1 MFITVPAPQ
10 DEQILKLVPILA
22 HASQIL
28 LEEYQNYCA
37 GREFNI
43 DEKDDHSPVT
53 QADLRV
59 NDYLI
64 KQLALLTPDI
74 PVLSEESD
82 NSQRHEW
89 KVCWMLRSI
98 IDDSV
103 YFFHNLFGQ
112 KSKKGRRIKKHMT
125 RD

>member
-1 MFITVPAPQ
+1 MFITTQAPH
-10 DEQILKLVPILA
+10 DDQILALVPILA

-59 NDYLI
+59 NAYLI
-64 KQLALLTPDI
+64 EQL
-74 PVLSEESD
+74 
-82 NSQRHEW
+82 
-89 KVCWMLRSI
+89 
-98 IDDSV
+98 
-103 YFFHNLFGQ
+103 Q
-112 KSKKGRRIKKHMT
+112 KI
-125 RD
+125 